1 MAKEYEVTAEVV
13 LHVEA
18 QNFNDAAQI
27 AEEILLGRRDLADS
41 ETDSCQGVDVSQV
54 VKL

>member
-27 AEEILLGRRDLADS
+27 AEEILLGRRGLS